1 MSVQTLIA
9 LIILAAGLLCSSA
22 CTQLHGRSMQVLSA
36 YYMPD
41 PKPPA
46 DSNTVEGELK
56 PRIAG
61 KIFTPLQRLYQ
72 EYADFGGA
80 RVVLR
85 NTTNEPVEIHAV
97 ELNGKPVEAHYVD
110 FRDGN
115 WDDRGV
121 VWYRIRPRTV
131 GPGRCGQVYIRFRRR
146 PVGDRA
152 VVTVHLEGG
161 ESVEAA
167 IAYKDPGLQVEYVM
181 AGESRETLY
190 IYARRRNGAPVGKLT
205 GVSLDGQPLHNA
217 TLYGRTFPG
226 GVAVAVAKLP
236 QPLTIGD
243 FHVAGVETGTGQSSA
258 AQFRVLPFF
267 FMRTSWNWGAESP
280 QQVRDLH
287 MNTIFKSGDVSLE
300 KCKEYGIYA
309 DSGRH
314 ERHRFEYFFDE
325 PDAKDQVEEFFE
337 KYGKWQDGPAD
348 DTGRAWAVGLGR
360 HARERVSSGRFEKL
374 ERELPHAASYL
385 ITNGTTR
392 PLNMAVYGQLTDIA
406 STDPYPV
413 NFFGA
418 DHSMVREQYAL
429 MWQNSRPHVMHACM
443 EAYREG
449 SISPRRVSGP
459 EYRQNTIQAIGVG
472 AKGIHSWVAQASIGG
487 WMGEEG
493 LKQAVIDINALTEH
507 IEDDLILGV
516 PIDMVSNDS
525 GLTQAGSFWYLE
537 PGEYQLDKP
546 WMKEK
551 VWTGALLCGPDTIVI
566 AAANHIPAS
575 REAPANIPAARNV
588 TVTVTLP
595 DFLPSVTAY
604 EATAAGQTEIPVTI
618 TDDRAVFKID
628 AIESG
633 RVFVLRRQ

>member
-1 MSVQTLIA
+1 MSIQTLTT
-9 LIILAAGLLCSSA
+9 LIFLTAAFLCSA
-22 CTQLHGRSMQVLSA
+22 GCTPIHSRSLQVLDA

-56 PRIAG
+56 PRKVG
-61 KIFTPLQRLYQ
+61 KIFAPVQRLYQ

-85 NTTNEPVEIHAV
+85 NTTDEPVEIHAV

-110 FRDGN
+110 FLDGK

-131 GPGRCGQVYIRFRRR
+131 EPGRCAQVYIRFRRH
-146 PVGDRA
+146 PAGDRA

-161 ESVEAA
+161 ESVETA

-181 AGESRETLY
+181 ADESRDTLY
-190 IYARRRNGAPVGKLT
+190 IYARRRNGAPGGKLA
-205 GVSLDGQPLHNA
+205 GVSLDGQPLQNA
-217 TLYGRTFPG
+217 TIYGRTFPG
-226 GVAVAVAKLP
+226 GVALAVAKLA
-236 QPLTIGD
+236 QPLTVGD
-243 FHVAGVETGTGQSSA
+243 FHVASVETDAGQTSA

-287 MNTIFKSGDVSLE
+287 MNTIFKSGDISLE
-300 KCKEYGIYA
+300 KCEEYGLYA

-360 HARERVSSGRFEKL
+360 HARERVSSGRFERL

-429 MWQNSRPHVMHACM
+429 MWQNSRPAVMHACM

-449 SISPRRVSGP
+449 SISPRRTTGP
-459 EYRQNTIQAIGVG
+459 EYRQNTIQAIGAG
-472 AKGIHSWVAQASIGG
+472 AKGIHSWVAQAGIGG
-487 WMGEEG
+487 WMGKQL

-516 PIDMVSNDS
+516 PIDIVANDS

-537 PGEYQLDKP
+537 PGEYKIDKP

-566 AAANHIPAS
+566 TAANHIPAS
-575 REAPANIPAARNV
+575 REAPANIPAAENV

-618 TDDRAVFKID
+618 TAGRAVFKID

-633 RVFVLRRQ
+633 RVFVLRRR